1 MMKGI
6 KYSATLM
13 AVLTLAFIF
22 VGCAKPPD
30 AEKSAAKAAM
40 DAAVTAGADKYAA
53 GDFEAAKG
61 RWDSAESQMGNKN
74 YKEAKQNYL
83 DAKSA
88 FEKAVV
94 TAKTGKKTMT
104 DAVTAALPSLE
115 NDWKILKTA
124 AKKAG
129 KNMKDKKADWTTDE
143 KAFTEDLRAAKDMVV
158 MNPLGAEAKIAGLT
172 FIIDKWDALLNALTT
187 ASAKADVLKRKISQR
202 RIVRSHF
209 SVS

>member
-1 MMKGI
+1 MERF
-6 KYSATLM
+6 KYSASLM
-13 AVLTLAFIF
+13 IVLALAFVF
-22 VGCAKPPD
+22 VGCAKTPD

-40 DAAVTAGADKYAA
+40 DAAVTAGADKYATA
-53 GDFEAAKG
+53 DFEAATAL
-61 RWDSAESQMGNKN
+61 WATAESQMTDNED
-74 YKEAKQNYL
+74 KEARQTYIA
-83 DAKSA
+83 AKSG

-94 TAKTGKKTMT
+94 SAKTGKKTMT

-115 NDWKILKTA
+115 NDWKILKAA

-202 RIVRSHF
+202 RIVRGHF